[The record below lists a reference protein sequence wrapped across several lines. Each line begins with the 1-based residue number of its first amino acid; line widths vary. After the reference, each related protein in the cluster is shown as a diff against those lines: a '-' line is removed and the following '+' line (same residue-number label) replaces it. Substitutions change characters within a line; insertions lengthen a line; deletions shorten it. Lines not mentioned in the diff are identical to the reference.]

1 MAAVAG
7 ICSASEAVSVEARS
21 VGTTVQD
28 DAHPPH
34 PWRSLTA
41 SEQARFDTGYAVF
54 NTEWVPANTPAGRI
68 DGLGPLFNSRSC
80 DSCHNSRRR
89 GRGPRGDGE
98 APSDLVIQL
107 GQRVTR
113 TRVVRGNP
121 DYGYVLNT
129 SAIQGFRPEA
139 RVSIEYKIKHVTLGD
154 GTVVELREPR
164 YHVDSL
170 DGPNLPPNTVLMP
183 RMPPPVQGAGLLEL
197 VPSAE
202 MERVSR
208 LEHDGPD
215 GVRGRVSWLQGNT
228 DKPVADGAEVAA
240 RRGKMAADVDA
251 VVASAGKMAADAG
264 GVVGRFGW
272 QASEPSVASQIGA
285 AFAREMGLTNA
296 LESKDDCG
304 PWNGACRTAQSGGSP
319 EVEPELFGAVVDF
332 QRWHAVPV
340 TQQPDPASEGARLFE
355 STGCAQCHRTT
366 LKINAGTKDN
376 TVIHPYTDL
385 LLHDMGD
392 GLADRTLQG
401 DTVPGLWR
409 TAPLWGM
416 HAASVS
422 GQPIHL
428 LHDGRARSIEE
439 AILWHDSE
447 AHAARERYVHSSAAQ
462 RRTLTEWIESL

>member
-1 MAAVAG
+1 
-7 ICSASEAVSVEARS
+7 

-28 DAHPPH
+28 DAHPPQ
-34 PWRSLTA
+34 PWRTLTA

-68 DGLGPLFNSRSC
+68 DGLGPVFNSQSC

-107 GQRVTR
+107 GQRVSR
-113 TRVVRGNP
+113 TRVDRGNP

-129 SAIQGFRPEA
+129 SAIRGFRPEA
-139 RVSIEYKIKHVTLGD
+139 RVSIEYKIRPVTLGD

-164 YHVDSL
+164 YHVGSL
-170 DGPNLPPNTVLMP
+170 DGPDLPANTVLMP

-202 MERVSR
+202 LERVARSD
-208 LEHDGPD
+208 HAGTDGI
-215 GVRGRVSWLQGNT
+215 RGRVSWLQTN
-228 DKPVADGAEVAA
+228 VADGAKVAA
-240 RRGKMAADVDA
+240 GTSRAATGTGGA
-251 VVASAGKMAADAG
+251 VPRAGR
-264 GVVGRFGW
+264 VVGRFGW

-285 AFAREMGLTNA
+285 AFAREMGLTNP
-296 LESKDDCG
+296 LESNDDCG
-304 PWNGACRTAQSGGSP
+304 PWNGACRTAPSGGSP
-319 EVEPELFGAVVDF
+319 EVEPELFEAVVAF
-332 QRWHAVPV
+332 QRWHSVPV
-340 TQQPDPASEGARLFE
+340 AQQPDLSSVGAQLFE
-355 STGCAQCHRTT
+355 STGCARCHRTT
-366 LKINAGTKDN
+366 LQINDGTKDN

-385 LLHDMGD
+385 LLHEMGD
-392 GLADRTLQG
+392 GLADRTFDG
-401 DTVPGLWR
+401 ATVPGLWR

-447 AHAARERYVHSSAAQ
+447 ARAARERYVHSSAAQ
-462 RRTLTEWIESL
+462 RHALTEWIEGL